1 MFSRIRNEKKSLF
14 LDKKFNY
21 YTLSSNNIILIVK
34 RLNKGLL
41 LIIAFISISSYGQN
55 TNRVITTGVP
65 FLLITPDAR
74 SAGMGE
80 LGVATPADAY
90 SQQWNPAKYAFA
102 LSEKGIGIS
111 YTPYL
116 SKLVDDIF
124 LGNLTFYRKLNNR
137 SSWATSLKYFS
148 LGNIQFNE
156 FVGGSIVDQGQ
167 ERPSE
172 LTLDLSYALKLSEQF
187 SMAVGGRYIRSDLK
201 IASDADTSSANTLGI
216 DIAGYYQSNNF
227 DFGKNSAIFRSGINI
242 SNIGPRINYD
252 IGGQKSFIPTNLK
265 MGFGLDLLFDDQNS
279 LGIYTEFN
287 KLLVPTP
294 VEVYDDEGVF
304 LGYSQPDIDFLK
316 GLFTSFSDAPGG
328 LSEELS
334 EVTVAIGLEYL
345 FQEVFSLR
353 TGYFNES
360 KDKGSRRYLTLGA
373 GFDLNFMDID
383 ISYLFSTSK
392 VRNPLEN
399 TIRFSLSLNLESPIP
414 QTSEEATIK

>member
-1 MFSRIRNEKKSLF
+1 MYN
-14 LDKKFNY
+14 
-21 YTLSSNNIILIVK
+21 
-34 RLNKGLL
+34 G
-41 LIIAFISISSYGQN
+41 YGQN
-55 TNRVITTGVP
+55 SNRVITTGVP
-65 FLLITPDAR
+65 FLMITPDAR

-102 LSEKGIGIS
+102 SSEKGIGIS

-124 LGNLTFYRKLNNR
+124 LGNLTFYKKLNDR

-187 SMAVGGRYIRSDLK
+187 STAIAVRYIRSDLK
-201 IASDADTSSANTLGI
+201 IASDADTSSANSLGI
-216 DIAGYYQSNNF
+216 DIAGYYESNSF
-227 DFGKNSAIFRSGINI
+227 DFGNNDAVFRGGINV
-242 SNIGPRINYD
+242 SNIGPRLNYD
-252 IGGQKSFIPTNLK
+252 MGGQKSFIPTNLK
-265 MGFGLDLLFDDQNS
+265 LGFGMDLLFDDQNS

-294 VEVYDDEGVF
+294 VAVYDDENVF
-304 LGYSQPDIDFLK
+304 LGYRQPDIDFLK
-316 GLFTSFSDAPGG
+316 GIFTSFSDAPSG

-334 EVTVAIGLEYL
+334 EITVAVGLEYL
-345 FQEVFSLR
+345 FQDVFSLR

-360 KDKGSRRYLTLGA
+360 QDKGSRRYLTLGA
-373 GFDLNFMDID
+373 GFDLNFIDID
-383 ISYLFSTSK
+383 ISYLFSTSN

-399 TIRFSLSLNLESPIP
+399 TIRFSLALNLETPVP
-414 QTSEEATIK
+414 QSSEEVAIQ

>member
-1 MFSRIRNEKKSLF
+1 MERWSKKLF
-14 LDKKFNY
+14 LFTCTLIT
-21 YTLSSNNIILIVK
+21 TLS
-34 RLNKGLL
+34 
-41 LIIAFISISSYGQN
+41 FGQN
-55 TNRVITTGVP
+55 SNRVITTGVP

-102 LSEKGIGIS
+102 SSEKGIGIS

-124 LGNLTFYRKLNNR
+124 LGNLTFYKKLNDR

-156 FVGGSIVDQGQ
+156 FVAGSIVDQGQ

-216 DIAGYYQSNNF
+216 DIAGYYQSNPF
-227 DFGKNSAIFRSGINI
+227 DLGKNSALFRSGINI
-242 SNIGPRINYD
+242 SNIGPRLNYD
-252 IGGQKSFIPTNLK
+252 VGGRKSFIPTNLK
-265 MGFGLDLLFDDQNS
+265 MGFGLDLLFDDKNS

-294 VEVYDDEGVF
+294 VAVYGDDGAM
-304 LGYSQPDIDFLK
+304 LGYRQPDIDFIK
-316 GLFTSFSDAPGG
+316 GIFTSFSDAPNG

-334 EVTVAIGLEYL
+334 EITVALGLEYL
-345 FQEVFSLR
+345 FQDVFSLR

-360 KDKGSRRYLTLGA
+360 QNKGSRRYLTLGA
-373 GFDLNFMDID
+373 GFDLNFMDVD
-383 ISYLFSTSK
+383 ISYLFSTSN

-399 TIRFSLSLNLESPIP
+399 TIRFSLTLDLETPAPESSDEVVIR
-414 QTSEEATIK
+414 